1 MITFD
6 VWDGDRQ
13 VTTVNSIPQAILL
26 AQRGPYL
33 VTERV
38 PLGDARLLMVE
49 DLSEGCLGSLSRS
62 DLEDLEKDGQLL
74 DVITDAAER
83 AAREARTFDF
93 DRGSTTI
100 CDAVPT
106 PD

>member
-13 VTTVNSIPQAILL
+13 VTTVNSIPQAILI

-38 PLGDARLLMVE
+38 PLGDARIFMVE

-62 DLEDLEKDGQLL
+62 DLEDLEKDGHLL